1 MMKKLLGLLF
11 IGLFLTGCFGGGVAW
26 DSPSKKINYSKSDY
40 SYKQNTYIFQ
50 TIRVL
55 SNKPEPGL
63 LTYDFNKGMFYGF
76 GNTPFDAI
84 QDAVGQC
91 RDYIID
97 KNLIDKKLY
106 CISTG
111 LQKYHSHLGYSD
123 ILYTKK
129 GLKYKNQIEYQAE
142 INRKEELRRKKV
154 QAKRNEC
161 NEMGFV
167 VGTDAMAECILR
179 LKEIEVAIK
188 TNQLE
193 RKRRSEAALAAALN
207 GALLSY
213 NQNKTSST
221 INNSNSVGGFNSG
234 SNSSGMYKTCYYSTS
249 LGTKTKT
256 VFASAPCPMTY

>member
-1 MMKKLLGLLF
+1 M
-11 IGLFLTGCFGGGVAW
+11 GLFLTSCFGGGAAW

-40 SYKQNTYIFQ
+40 SFKQNTYLFQ

-161 NEMGFV
+161 SEMGF
-167 VGTDAMAECILR
+167 
-179 LKEIEVAIK
+179 
-188 TNQLE
+188 
-193 RKRRSEAALAAALN
+193 
-207 GALLSY
+207 
-213 NQNKTSST
+213 
-221 INNSNSVGGFNSG
+221 
-234 SNSSGMYKTCYYSTS
+234 
-249 LGTKTKT
+249 
-256 VFASAPCPMTY
+256 

>member
-1 MMKKLLGLLF
+1 MKKLLGLLF
-11 IGLFLTGCFGGGVAW
+11 IGLFLTGCFGGGAAW

-97 KNLIDKKLY
+97 ENLSDKNLY

-123 ILYTKK
+123 IFFTKK
-129 GLKYKNQIEYQAE
+129 GVRVQKQINYQAE
-142 INRKEELRRKKV
+142 LNKRERLRQERLNAKKNR
-154 QAKRNEC
+154 C
-161 NEMGFV
+161 IEMGFTD
-167 VGTDAMAECILR
+167 GTDNIAECILR
-179 LKEIEVAIK
+179 LEEIEVAK
-188 TNQLE
+188 KNNKLE
-193 RKRRSEAALAAALN
+193 RQRRSQAALAAALGSMVQSN
-207 GALLSY
+207 
-213 NQNKTSST
+213 
-221 INNSNSVGGFNSG
+221 NNSNSRSTTCFKTGEETGGFNKVCRY
-234 SNSSGMYKTCYYSTS
+234 NC
-249 LGTKTKT
+249 LGNLVTKTIG
-256 VFASAPCPMTY
+256 SMQMCPLQIKR